1 MKYVLVETRTGEID
15 NRVDIAREIGKTGA
29 RTYFKGIKRIE
40 GKKFDELWKVMTES
54 DYNSRKLQRNPGY
67 IKWWEDEN
75 SNLDIE
81 KE

>member
-1 MKYVLVETRTGEID
+1 MKYVLVEIKSKEI
-15 NRVDIAREIGKTGA
+15 VTKVELASEVGLSGA
-29 RTYFKGIKRIE
+29 RTYFKGIKQIDN
-40 GKKFDELWKVMTES
+40 KSFNKLWKVMTES
-54 DYNSRKLQRNPGY
+54 DYNSKKLQRNPGY